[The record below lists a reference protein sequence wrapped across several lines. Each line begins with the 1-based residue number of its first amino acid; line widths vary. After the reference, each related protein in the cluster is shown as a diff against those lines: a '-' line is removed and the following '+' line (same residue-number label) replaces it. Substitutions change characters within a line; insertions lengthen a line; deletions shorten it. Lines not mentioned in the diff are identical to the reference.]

1 MSINQKEPKFS
12 IIMPTYNRAFCIEN
26 AINSLLAQ
34 TYKNYELIIIDD
46 GSTDN
51 TEKLLKNKYS
61 KYFIRGKFIYEY
73 KSNEGVCTARNTGLK
88 KANNDWIAYLDT
100 DNEITPTFLEE
111 FKKAIISNIEAKC
124 FYAQMNHP
132 NIGVIGKAFS
142 FTDLCKENY
151 IDMGCFVHHKSLV
164 SKYGNFDTKLKRL
177 VDWDLILRYTRQ
189 STPIFIEKVLL
200 NYSDDNSYTRI
211 TNSEKYETS
220 LRRIKLKIKIYKIIN
235 FFQNFRTSCKK
246 LGMKL
251 YRSIKWKIN
260 NIKISYRIKK
270 DNVKFVHLMF
280 NDKFNKPFVDFLNSN
295 FNSKEHLILCKKV
308 FDQYPFPLGENV
320 IKIDRFKKLNFNK
333 CKKIICHSLF
343 DNELVE
349 YLYNHKKILKEKAY
363 WVIWGGDLYNAPR
376 DEKNDFVRKNLK
388 GYLSDFDANYAQIKY
403 NLSNKQFYCVHAIF
417 PITLKMIKNAKHSY
431 KDCDYIKIQI
441 NNSCDKSTLGMLDNL
456 AKFANEN
463 IRICTIL
470 SYGDMKFKSEIIKKG
485 KEIFGN
491 KFEYIEEYM
500 SPQNFAN
507 HLAKNDI
514 LILNQNRQQG
524 VGNTIA
530 SIALGKK
537 VFIKKEISTFSSLN
551 DFGIKIFDSNEIA
564 NLTFEELIRNR
575 DADISKDNASKFFN
589 NKYKASLWREVFNA
603 K

>member
-100 DNEITPTFLEE
+100 DNEIVPTFLEE
-111 FKKAIISNIEAKC
+111 FKKSIVSNTETKC

-235 FFQNFRTSCKK
+235 FFQNVKGVLQIT
-246 LGMKL
+246 
-251 YRSIKWKIN
+251 WKQ
-260 NIKISYRIKK
+260 R
-270 DNVKFVHLMF
+270 
-280 NDKFNKPFVDFLNSN
+280 
-295 FNSKEHLILCKKV
+295 
-308 FDQYPFPLGENV
+308 
-320 IKIDRFKKLNFNK
+320 
-333 CKKIICHSLF
+333 
-343 DNELVE
+343 
-349 YLYNHKKILKEKAY
+349 
-363 WVIWGGDLYNAPR
+363 
-376 DEKNDFVRKNLK
+376 
-388 GYLSDFDANYAQIKY
+388 
-403 NLSNKQFYCVHAIF
+403 
-417 PITLKMIKNAKHSY
+417 
-431 KDCDYIKIQI
+431 
-441 NNSCDKSTLGMLDNL
+441 
-456 AKFANEN
+456 
-463 IRICTIL
+463 
-470 SYGDMKFKSEIIKKG
+470 
-485 KEIFGN
+485 
-491 KFEYIEEYM
+491 
-500 SPQNFAN
+500 
-507 HLAKNDI
+507 
-514 LILNQNRQQG
+514 
-524 VGNTIA
+524 
-530 SIALGKK
+530 
-537 VFIKKEISTFSSLN
+537 
-551 DFGIKIFDSNEIA
+551 
-564 NLTFEELIRNR
+564 
-575 DADISKDNASKFFN
+575 
-589 NKYKASLWREVFNA
+589 
-603 K
+603 

>member
-111 FKKAIISNIEAKC
+111 FKKAMISNIEAKC

-220 LRRIKLKIKIYKIIN
+220 LRRLKLKIKIYKIIN

-388 GYLSDFDANYAQIKY
+388 GYISDTDGDCQIAMKKY
-403 NLSNKQFYCVHAIF
+403 QSFPEIIEGGYTF
-417 PITLKMIKNAKHSY
+417 PITAKMLSKTKHIT
-431 KDCDYIKIQI
+431 KDFIQIQI
-441 NNSCDKSTLGMLDNL
+441 NNSSDDTTIEMLEIL
-456 AKFANEN
+456 SRFKNEN
-463 IRICTIL
+463 IRVTTIL
-470 SYGDMKFKSEIIKKG
+470 SYGKTEFKKQIIQKG
-485 KEIFGN
+485 KKLFGS
-491 KFEYIEEYM
+491 KFTYIENYMEPQEY
-500 SPQNFAN
+500 SQ
-507 HLAKNDI
+507 HLAQNDI

-524 VGNTIA
+524 LGNSFA
-530 SIALGKK
+530 SLALGAKLFIKSEITTYQHFNSRNIK
-537 VFIKKEISTFSSLN
+537 VFDTNKIK
-551 DFGIKIFDSNEIA
+551 DF
-564 NLTFEELIRNR
+564 TFEEFCSYEDEI
-575 DADISKDNASKFFN
+575 KDNNIKKTKIFFEN
-589 NKYKASLWREVFNA
+589 DYLKSLWINVF